1 MYNKICRTC
10 GRSYSEDFCPNC
22 ASIADQDTTSFT
34 PVGARGQS
42 PNNLN
47 AEVRTTKPSLLVV
60 KGPQMGYDF
69 LLNDGVTT
77 IGRDPKADI
86 FLNDR
91 TVSRKHA
98 TLTQVSGTV
107 ILQDQGSL
115 NGTYV
120 NNELVDE
127 AELRAGDQIQF
138 GTFLLMFHKD

>member
-1 MYNKICRTC
+1 
-10 GRSYSEDFCPNC
+10 
-22 ASIADQDTTSFT
+22 
-34 PVGARGQS
+34 
-42 PNNLN
+42 
-47 AEVRTTKPSLLVV
+47 
-60 KGPQMGYDF
+60 MGYDF